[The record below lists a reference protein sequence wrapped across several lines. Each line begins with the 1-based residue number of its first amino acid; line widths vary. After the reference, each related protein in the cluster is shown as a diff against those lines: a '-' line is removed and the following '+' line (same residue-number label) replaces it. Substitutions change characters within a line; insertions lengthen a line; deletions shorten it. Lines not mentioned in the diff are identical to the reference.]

1 MTVSKAYVQ
10 ALTQGP
16 FPGRIDPWAETGR
29 YFQQIHSGIIN
40 HLLIQIQN
48 PLIEMGYL
56 VGKETSLQIAE
67 NREPDVYI
75 RHSQPYTREQVGEWD
90 YTSAAVAVEAEPGL
104 QAEMPELEALYI
116 KSLDMGDLV
125 SVVEIVSPSN
135 KTAQLVDGYRGRR
148 NDLLDK
154 GVNVVEIDATRSQ
167 MRLFKHELTT
177 IFPYHIAIHMPMS
190 LPRVIS
196 ISFQESF
203 KRFAIPLDNQVF
215 PAEAQA
221 AYDDAYRNVAIAGHI
236 RHEGRYTEA
245 DLPFP
250 SLLTNQQRT
259 EALTAVD
266 RWTSELEHLK

>member
-1 MTVSKAYVQ
+1 VKFSEAYVQ
-10 ALTQGP
+10 LLTRGP
-16 FPGRIDPWAETGR
+16 FPGRIDPWAEAGR

-75 RHSQPYTREQVGEWD
+75 RHSQPYSKERSEWD
-90 YTSAAVAVEAEPGL
+90 YTSAAAAVMAEPGL

-116 KSLDMGDLV
+116 KSMDSGDLITII
-125 SVVEIVSPSN
+125 EIVSPSN
-135 KTAQLVDGYRGRR
+135 KTTQLVEGYRVRR

-154 GVNVVEIDATRSQ
+154 GVNVVEVDATRSQ
-167 MRLFKHELTT
+167 TRLFRHELTT
-177 IFPYHIAIHMPMS
+177 DSSYHIAIHLPMS
-190 LPRVIS
+190 LPRVIP
-196 ISFQESF
+196 IAFHEAF
-203 KRFAIPLDNQVF
+203 KRFAIPLTNQVF

-221 AYDDAYRNVAIAGHI
+221 AYDEAYRNVAIAGHI
-236 RHEGRYTEA
+236 RHEGHYTET

-250 SLLTNQQRT
+250 SLLTAQQRA
-259 EALTAVD
+259 EALAAVEQ
-266 RWTSELEHLK
+266 WMNELEHLK